1 MADSSDSVS
10 IDVEAISLG
19 RKEYLVKTGCGPVSV
34 LVCGDPDKPALV
46 TYPDLALNHM
56 SCFQGLFFCPEAFS
70 LLLHNF
76 CIYQISPP
84 GHELGAA
91 ILNPDDPVLSA
102 EDLADQIAE
111 VLDYFGLG
119 AVMCMG
125 VTAGAYIL
133 TLFAMKY
140 TQRTLG
146 LILISPL
153 CKAPSWTEW
162 LYNKVMSNLI
172 YFYGMCSLVKDLL
185 LMRYFS
191 KEVRGSLQ
199 VPESD
204 IVQACRRLLD
214 ERQGPNVLQFL
225 EAINGRPDITEGL
238 KRLKCRSLI
247 IVGENSPFHAEALH
261 MTSKLD
267 RRFSALV
274 EVCTRCSGMWIN
286 SDGGAAPCHVDTI
299 GIFPH
304 GIWLLPAISVQ
315 CQPKKPIEP
324 DIHFAGAFLTR
335 EHGLEVK
342 TDKNANVGS
351 GLKEDLKGRIK
362 NFVIYVS
369 RNIKCIL
376 LDWMGIVKKEIAG
389 GFVDKRAV
397 KRKCVEGEME
407 ILSFVHHEC

>member
-1 MADSSDSVS
+1 MWKQ
-10 IDVEAISLG
+10 SLLAE
-19 RKEYLVKTGCGPVSV
+19 RLEYLVKTGCGPVSV

-133 TLFAMKY
+133 TLFA
-140 TQRTLG
+140 
-146 LILISPL
+146 
-153 CKAPSWTEW
+153 
-162 LYNKVMSNLI
+162 VMSNLI

-191 KEVRGSLQ
+191 K
-199 VPESD
+199 
-204 IVQACRRLLD
+204 LLD

-225 EAINGRPDITEGL
+225 EAINGRKKLEGAYTVNLPTSFGLGVILFGRRPDITEGL